1 MVGNGCDVSTKKQ
14 KERHLFTGKKAQDQ
28 QSHTTN
34 VISPLFLLSPKV
46 DPPPPSGEIAIDWTG
61 DLQTAA
67 HNSKKYYT
75 DNSNTLVCIKC
86 NLC

>member
-46 DPPPPSGEIAIDWTG
+46 DPPPPSGNRTME
-61 DLQTAA
+61 
-67 HNSKKYYT
+67 
-75 DNSNTLVCIKC
+75 NTE
-86 NLC
+86 

>member
-34 VISPLFLLSPKV
+34 VISPLFLLNPKFIRIHMTHHL
-46 DPPPPSGEIAIDWTG
+46 SIR
-61 DLQTAA
+61 
-67 HNSKKYYT
+67 
-75 DNSNTLVCIKC
+75 
-86 NLC
+86 